1 MKRVLAAIAAFALSA
16 PVLAATATLS
26 QASPGVL
33 VNQGEQFQPAQP
45 GQVLGTGDRVMVPGA
60 GTALLTFDDGCQSQ
74 LQPDTLVTI
83 PETSPCKGGQL
94 VTQQVTPQG
103 PTQVGVRP
111 HPGESWKIW
120 STIGTAALLL
130 LIWDDDEDDD
140 TESP

>member
-33 VNQGEQFQPAQP
+33 VNLGEQFQPGRP
-45 GQVLGTGDRVMVPGA
+45 GQVLGTGDRVMVPGGGA
-60 GTALLTFDDGCQSQ
+60 AILTFEDGCQSQ

-83 PETSPCKGGQL
+83 PETSPCQGGQL
-94 VTQQVTPQG
+94 VTQQVTPNA
-103 PTQVGVRP
+103 PTRVGTRP

-120 STIGTAALLL
+120 SVVVPLV
-130 LIWDDDEDDD
+130 LILWGHDEDDDD